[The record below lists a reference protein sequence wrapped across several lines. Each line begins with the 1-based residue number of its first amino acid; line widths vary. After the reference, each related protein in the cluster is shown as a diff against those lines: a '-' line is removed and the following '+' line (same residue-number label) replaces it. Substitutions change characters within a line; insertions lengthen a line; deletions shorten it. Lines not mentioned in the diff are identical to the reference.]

1 MTENSGTFDQMRH
14 IQRTHRKED
23 ETEGL
28 MMSGKTR
35 IGVVGTGLIG
45 KGLTMELERQPDL
58 EVGAILTR
66 RDIATMDG
74 HPSRERLTNDVDTF
88 MSRVDLVVEC
98 SGDCI
103 YGTEVIDRAIRA
115 GLPVVTMN
123 AELQVTTGSWFAR
136 RGFITEAEGDQ
147 PGCLAALKE
156 NAVSMGFEP
165 LVYGNIKGFLNTN
178 PTREDMEYW
187 SRRNGTTLGM
197 TTSFTDGTKV
207 QIEQVLVA
215 NGLGAGIGKPGL
227 VGLAADD
234 AHEGGVL
241 LAELARQTGT
251 PISDYILSPKLPP
264 GVFITA
270 RHDERQQ
277 DALRYYKMGTGPYYT
292 LLVNFHLCHL
302 EILKTIRR
310 VLSGGGVLLNN
321 GTHPKYSVAAVAKRD
336 LAVGERI
343 EKGIG
348 SFEVRGIAVETEKVP
363 NHVPI
368 GLLADARIVRPVK
381 EGQML
386 TFADVVLPDT
396 LALRAWKE
404 IHEAAA
410 PAPHAAIS

>member
-1 MTENSGTFDQMRH
+1 
-14 IQRTHRKED
+14 
-23 ETEGL
+23 
-28 MMSGKTR
+28 MSGKTR

-66 RDIATMDG
+66 RDIATMEN
-74 HPSRERLTNDVDTF
+74 HPSRERLTNKVE
-88 MSRVDLVVEC
+88 DLLANADLIVEC

-103 YGTEVIDRAIRA
+103 YGTEVIDRAISA

-165 LVYGNIKGFLNTN
+165 VVYGNIKGFLNTN
-178 PTREDMEYW
+178 PAREDMEYW
-187 SRRNGTTLGM
+187 SAKNGTTLGM

-215 NGLGAGIGKPGL
+215 NGLGAGIAKA
-227 VGLAADD
+227 GLAGPEAAD
-234 AHEGGVL
+234 AHEGGLL
-241 LAELARQTGT
+241 LAEQAERLGM
-251 PISDYILSPKLPP
+251 PVSDYILAPKLPP

-277 DALRYYKMGTGPYYT
+277 DALRYYKMGMGPYYT

-302 EILKTIRR
+302 EIVKTIRR
-310 VLSGGGVLLNN
+310 VLDGGGVLLNN
-321 GTHPKYSVAAVAKRD
+321 GTHPRFSVAAVAKRD
-336 LAVGERI
+336 LPAGERI
-343 EKGIG
+343 SKGIG
-348 SFEVRGIAVETEKVP
+348 SFQVRGIAVETAEVP
-363 NHVPI
+363 RHVPI
-368 GLLADARIVRPVK
+368 GLLADARLVRPVK
-381 EGQML
+381 EGQL
-386 TFADVVLPDT
+386 IAFDDVELPET
-396 LALRAWKE
+396 LALHAWRE
-404 IHEAAA
+404 ITGAETPSAAML
-410 PAPHAAIS
+410 

>member
-1 MTENSGTFDQMRH
+1 MLEL
-14 IQRTHRKED
+14 
-23 ETEGL
+23 ETEGIS
-28 MMSGKTR
+28 MSGKKR

-66 RDIATMDG
+66 RDIGTMDG
-74 HPSRERLTNDVDTF
+74 HPSRERLTNDVDELLANA
-88 MSRVDLVVEC
+88 DLIVEC

-156 NAVSMGFEP
+156 NAASMGFEP

-178 PTREDMEYW
+178 PSREDMLYW
-187 SRRNGTTLGM
+187 SGKNGTTLGM

-215 NGLGAGIGKPGL
+215 NGLGAGIAKAGL
-227 VGLAADD
+227 VGPEVSD

-241 LAELARQTGT
+241 LAEMAEQLGM
-251 PISDYILSPKLPP
+251 PVSDYVLAGKLPP

-277 DALRYYKMGTGPYYT
+277 DALRYYKMGLGPYYT

-302 EILKTIRR
+302 EMLKTIRR
-310 VLSGGGVLLNN
+310 VLNGGGVLLNN
-321 GTHPKYSVAAVAKRD
+321 GTHPAYSVAAVAKRN
-336 LAVGERI
+336 LASGERI
-343 EKGIG
+343 DKGIG
-348 SFEVRGIAVETEKVP
+348 SFQVRGIAVETAEVP
-363 NHVPI
+363 DHVPI
-368 GLLADARIVRPVK
+368 GLLANATLRRPVL
-381 EGQML
+381 EGQL
-386 TFADVVLPDT
+386 ITFDDVVLPET
-396 LALRAWKE
+396 LALQAWRE
-404 IHEAAA
+404 ITGVHVPE
-410 PAPHAAIS
+410 AAIS